1 MQNHT
6 TQTEKNLESA
16 FAGESMANRK
26 YLYFAKIARNLGAEE
41 VAALFEETAHQET
54 GHAFAHLELLYP
66 PSEMTVEK
74 VLELAI
80 EGELYETNQMY
91 PEFERIAVE
100 EGVQSA
106 VSEFQEQAKESQE
119 HADIFI
125 KAAKRFKALGMVERF
140 HANRYIKALGA
151 VQNKTADLEPK
162 LQSKESKPSGSE
174 TAA

>member
-1 MQNHT
+1 
-6 TQTEKNLESA
+6 
-16 FAGESMANRK
+16 
-26 YLYFAKIARNLGAEE
+26 
-41 VAALFEETAHQET
+41 
-54 GHAFAHLELLYP
+54 
-66 PSEMTVEK
+66 
-74 VLELAI
+74 
-80 EGELYETNQMY
+80 MY

>member
-1 MQNHT
+1 MHNHT

-16 FAGESMANRK
+16 FAGASMANRK

-66 PSEMTVEK
+66 PSQMTVEK
-74 VLELAI
+74 ILELAI

-119 HADIFI
+119 HAEIFI

-151 VQNKTADLEPK
+151 VQNKAADLEPK
-162 LQSKESKPSGSE
+162 LQTNNSQPSGSE